1 MTTNFHDDNA
11 VAGIRACAEDR
22 LWLQETDGAEV
33 ISVQT
38 LENTFYREDSVA
50 AVRLNRN
57 HYSEMRGA
65 APEYGDSIPNNSCGL
80 KNLDGTGRSQSG
92 DNVHAKCEG
101 TVRMKVFVRWLRFN
115 IVGGIGIFVQFVL
128 LFLMKRVLHFDYLA
142 ATALAVEAAVVHNF
156 LWHERYTWAD
166 RVQPSWRRSL
176 ARLARFNLTT
186 GGVSMVG
193 NLALM
198 RVMVGAGHMNYL
210 VANGIAIVVC
220 SLASF
225 LVSEEWVFAEE

>member
-1 MTTNFHDDNA
+1 MMTTNFHDDNA

-38 LENTFYREDSVA
+38 SENTFYRKDSVA

-92 DNVHAKCEG
+92 DSDNVHAKCEG

-115 IVGGIGIFVQFVL
+115 IVGGIGIFVQFV
-128 LFLMKRVLHFDYLA
+128 FL
-142 ATALAVEAAVVHNF
+142 
-156 LWHERYTWAD
+156 
-166 RVQPSWRRSL
+166 
-176 ARLARFNLTT
+176 
-186 GGVSMVG
+186 
-193 NLALM
+193 
-198 RVMVGAGHMNYL
+198 
-210 VANGIAIVVC
+210 
-220 SLASF
+220 
-225 LVSEEWVFAEE
+225 